1 MDAAA
6 SGLLTDL
13 LKQVSRSFY
22 LTMRV
27 LPAAIRPQISV
38 AYLLA
43 RTTDTVADTQIV
55 PLADRLQA
63 LQALRERILGVSS
76 APLNFGDL
84 VQEQDSPAE
93 WSLLQRI
100 EEPLALLL
108 EFSTEDQ
115 QRIREVLS
123 IITSGQQSD
132 LSRFGD
138 ASSERILSLA
148 NDEELDEYTYRVA
161 GCVGEFWTKI
171 CRAHLFFNA
180 PLDDEFLLANS
191 VRFGKGL
198 QLVNILRDLPRD
210 LRQGRCYLPGDRLW
224 AIGLTPSDLLE
235 PSNGQKLQPVFQA
248 YLNQAEEHLAS
259 GWDYTNA
266 LPRAGRR
273 VRLACAWPLLIGI
286 RTVEELRVNNILAPE
301 FHVKIRR
308 SEVRKIIVRT
318 VLCQPWPRAWARLF
332 PSRGRHEQSGV
343 QELSEEAQP
352 PR

>member
-27 LPAAIRPQISV
+27 LPAAIRPQISI

-43 RTTDTVADTQIV
+43 RATDTIADTQIV
-55 PLADRLQA
+55 PLAERLLA
-63 LQALRERILGVSS
+63 LQALRDRILDVST
-76 APLNFGDL
+76 AQLNFGDL
-84 VQEQDSPAE
+84 AQQQNSPSD
-93 WSLLQRI
+93 WGLLQRI
-100 EEPLALLL
+100 EEPLALLE
-108 EFSTEDQ
+108 EFSTEDRQ
-115 QRIREVLS
+115 LIREVLS
-123 IITSGQQSD
+123 IITAGQQLD
-132 LSRFGD
+132 LTRFGD
-138 ASSERILSLA
+138 ASSERILSLTT
-148 NDEELDEYTYRVA
+148 DEELDDYTYRVA

-180 PLDDEFLLANS
+180 PLDDGFLLANG

-224 AIGLTPSDLLE
+224 AVGLTPSDLLE
-235 PSNGQKLQPVFQA
+235 PANGQKLQPVFQS
-248 YLNQAEEHLAS
+248 YLNQAEDHLAS
-259 GWDYTNA
+259 GWAYTNA
-266 LPRAGRR
+266 LPRSSKR

-286 RTVEELRVNNILAPE
+286 STVDKLRVNNILAPE

-318 VLCQPWPRAWARLF
+318 VLCQPWPRAWVRLF
-332 PSRGRHEQSGV
+332 PSRKRHEQSGV

-352 PR
+352 K

>member
-1 MDAAA
+1 MDAPA

-27 LPAAIRPQISV
+27 LPSAIRPQISV

-43 RTTDTVADTQIV
+43 RTTDTLADTQIV
-55 PLADRLQA
+55 PLAGRLQA
-63 LQALRERILGVSS
+63 LQALRERILGGSTV
-76 APLNFGDL
+76 PLNFGEFA
-84 VQEQDSPAE
+84 QQQDSPAE

-100 EEPLALLL
+100 EEPLALLE

-123 IITSGQQSD
+123 VITAGQQLD
-132 LSRFGD
+132 LNRFAD
-138 ASSERILSLA
+138 ASSERIVSL
-148 NDEELDEYTYRVA
+148 NTGEELDDYTYRVA
-161 GCVGEFWTKI
+161 GCVGEFWTKM
-171 CRAHLFFNA
+171 CRAHLFSNA
-180 PLDDEFLLANS
+180 PLDDAFLLANG

-224 AIGLTPSDLLE
+224 AIGLTPPDLLM
-235 PSNGQKLQPVFQA
+235 PASGQKLRPLYEA
-248 YLNQAEEHLAS
+248 YLNQAEEHLAA
-259 GWDYTNA
+259 GWIYTNA
-266 LPRAGRR
+266 LPRAGKR

-286 RTVEELRVNNILAPE
+286 RTVDKLRANNVLAPE
-301 FHVKIRR
+301 LHVKVSR

-318 VLCQPWPRAWARLF
+318 VLCHPWPWAWARLF
-332 PSRGRHEQSGV
+332 PRRARGN
-343 QELSEEAQP
+343 LP
-352 PR
+352 T